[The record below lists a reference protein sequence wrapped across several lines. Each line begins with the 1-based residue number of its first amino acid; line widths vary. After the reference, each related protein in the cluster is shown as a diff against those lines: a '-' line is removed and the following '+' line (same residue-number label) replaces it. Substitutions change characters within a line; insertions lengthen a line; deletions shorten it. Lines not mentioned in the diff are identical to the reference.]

1 MNRWKRGARAGLL
14 AEVGEFSAAA
24 AEMAAAAVGLR
35 GYDAVKAMTARRRE
49 REAARWASVSASAAL
64 RREQIIL
71 RDASQFDGRV
81 RALLAPEGLSAS
93 SSKEI

>member
-35 GYDAVKAMTARRRE
+35 GGDARRAMSAVKRSR
-49 REAARWASVSASAAL
+49 AASRWASLCASGAL
-64 RREQIIL
+64 RREQIKL
-71 RDASQFDGRV
+71 RDERQFEARL
-81 RALLAPEGLSAS
+81 RRLLGDPDAS
-93 SSKEI
+93 SKGI